1 MAPCRRRPFLD
12 DRMLLMIGA
21 GLIGV
26 TWCFLL
32 GLILASRFTTGR
44 WLTDAAVAER
54 ITVFLIAGFAVGL
67 ICVELHPASSA
78 AAASGTLEIALLLA
92 TLGGFALMW
101 SWFRLCE
108 GPRSDPRHRPRR

>member
-1 MAPCRRRPFLD
+1 MTG
-12 DRMLLMIGA
+12 MLLMIGA
-21 GLIGV
+21 GVIGV

-54 ITVFLIAGFAVGL
+54 ITVSLIAGFAVGL

-101 SWFRLCE
+101 SWFKGRALTRGTGRAAERALPRL
-108 GPRSDPRHRPRR
+108 RIA